1 MSKIYKFP
9 INALE
14 ILFTIGRSL
23 KLSPT
28 HGCQGL
34 SGPNYVSV
42 DGNCYYIKETKLSID
57 DAAKSCQ
64 TAFGSELVGRLYE
77 PKDKATHDLVIR
89 AYNGL
94 VGAHRGFGA
103 YPPPHYK
110 IDWPK
115 SIPRFGEWLWLGI
128 NDKSSEGQ
136 FQYSTS
142 GGNLLFTNWRTG

>member
-1 MSKIYKFP
+1 MLWKT
-9 INALE
+9 N
-14 ILFTIGRSL
+14 FTIGRSL

-64 TAFGSELVGRLYE
+64 TAFGSELVGKLYE

-89 AYNGL
+89 AYNGI
-94 VGAHRGFGA
+94 VHSAYRGAFGN
-103 YPPPHYK
+103 
-110 IDWPK
+110 
-115 SIPRFGEWLWLGI
+115 WLWLGI

-136 FQYSTS
+136 FQYSTT
-142 GGNLLFTNWRTG
+142 GGNLLFSNWRTG